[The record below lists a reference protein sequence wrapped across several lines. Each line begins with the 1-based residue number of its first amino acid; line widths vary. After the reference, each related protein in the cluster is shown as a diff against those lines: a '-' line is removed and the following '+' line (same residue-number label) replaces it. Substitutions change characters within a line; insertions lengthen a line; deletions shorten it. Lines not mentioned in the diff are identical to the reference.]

1 MSKKTP
7 TTHAPRKTV
16 ERLEA
21 EVEEL
26 SRQLNEARA
35 ALDAIRGGDADP
47 QAAASAAK
55 GTVPFSLTRKS
66 GQSPRKSG
74 PSPEEALRR
83 SAEELARA
91 NADLQQFALAASHDL
106 HEPLRTVSGFVQLLQ
121 RKHGH
126 RLDAEAQTFIQYAVD
141 GVQRM
146 ETLIR
151 DLLAYS
157 RVNARGKE
165 LAPTDAGVALSEAL
179 GHLHARVVETAAEI
193 SCGELPTVR
202 ADEPQLVQVFQNLL
216 GNALKFRS
224 EAPPKIEV
232 TARRAG
238 DFWQFSLRDNGIG
251 IEPKYHD
258 TVFEA
263 FRSLHTRDK
272 YPGSGL
278 GLAICKKIVG
288 RHGGRIW
295 VESQLGEGAT
305 FHFTLPI

>member
-1 MSKKTP
+1 VSKKTP

-21 EVEEL
+21 EVEDL
-26 SRQLNEARA
+26 RRQLNEAWA
-35 ALDAIRGGDADP
+35 ALDAIRGGNVDP
-47 QAAASAAK
+47 LPAASASK

-66 GQSPRKSG
+66 GQSP
-74 PSPEEALRR
+74 EEALRR
-83 SAEELARA
+83 SAEELARS
-91 NADLQQFALAASHDL
+91 NADLQEFASAASHDL
-106 HEPLRTVSGFVQLLQ
+106 QEPLRTIGGFVQLLQ

-165 LAPTDAGVALSEAL
+165 LTPTDASAALSEAL
-179 GHLHARVVETAAEI
+179 GNLHAHVVETSAEI

-202 ADEPQLVQVFQNLL
+202 ADAAQLVQVFQNLL
-216 GNALKFRS
+216 GNSLKFRS
-224 EAPPKIEV
+224 DAAPKIEV

-258 TVFEA
+258 TIFEA

-278 GLAICKKIVG
+278 GLVTCKKIVE

-295 VESQLGEGAT
+295 VESQLGEGAA
-305 FHFTLPI
+305 FHFTLPV